1 MATGEEALRT
11 EEVAQPGEGARA
23 GVQQTAREEGE
34 FLTEVLQEESDSRGK
49 WKNLS
54 WEGEIK
60 EEGERTS
67 VERMGTEESIL

>member
-49 WKNLS
+49 
-54 WEGEIK
+54 
-60 EEGERTS
+60 
-67 VERMGTEESIL
+67 